1 MAVEDSILN
10 MANAALKQNP
20 QLATQLATSLMSNSN
35 SEVLKKLAV
44 NPIFKAAATQLVT
57 TEAFQKFLM
66 QVATSEI
73 GKTIMVNGAKFVVTQ
88 QMQNGLGGALSSL
101 IPGLGGSTAN
111 ANSNANA
118 NVGAQVAMS
127 LLNQFLTQKK

>member
-20 QLATQLATSLMSNSN
+20 QIATQLATSLMSNSN

-101 IPGLGGSTAN
+101 IPGLGGGTAN

-118 NVGAQVAMS
+118 NTGAQVAIS

>member
-20 QLATQLATSLMSNSN
+20 QIATQLATSLMSNSN
-35 SEVLKKLAV
+35 SDVLKKLAV
-44 NPIFKAAATQLVT
+44 NPIFQAAATQLVT

-88 QMQNGLGGALSSL
+88 QMQNGLGGALSGL
-101 IPGLGGSTAN
+101 IPGLGGGAAN

>member
-88 QMQNGLGGALSSL
+88 QMQNGLGGALS
-101 IPGLGGSTAN
+101 LGGGTAN

-118 NVGAQVAMS
+118 NTGAQVAIS
-127 LLNQFLTQKK
+127 LLNQFLGAKK